1 MKEQNYTRDL
11 RDEEK
16 LVYFRHNGVIKPGL
30 FNGAELVAKES
41 MILCNTKQLSD
52 FSPPSIVMTM
62 RTLSSL
68 NIY

>member
-1 MKEQNYTRDL
+1 M
-11 RDEEK
+11 
-16 LVYFRHNGVIKPGL
+16 YFRHNGVIKPGVV
-30 FNGAELVAKES
+30 NGSELVAKES
-41 MILCNTKQLSD
+41 VILCNTKHLSD